1 MIPDTGLLST
11 ASAQPLPQVFKT
23 LSKFPTPLQFLL
35 TDFSTPFQ
43 VSHIFSAP
51 SSNLS
56 ATACLCSGSKAA
68 LLKKKCQI
76 FSMPDYSAFR
86 MLVKAASRSK
96 TQDPMNSISLCS
108 IVFPMRSDT
117 GSKTFIPT
125 TSLTHICHGRCFC
138 RAT

>member
-1 MIPDTGLLST
+1 MKFLNVYSTCALIPDTGLLST

-76 FSMPDYSAFR
+76 FSMPDYRTSAHNR
-86 MLVKAASRSK
+86 IVYPVASHPR
-96 TQDPMNSISLCS
+96 
-108 IVFPMRSDT
+108 
-117 GSKTFIPT
+117 
-125 TSLTHICHGRCFC
+125 H
-138 RAT
+138 RALFELKSVLSFYVQF